1 MAGRKKTHDFWV
13 VNSKKYKPDEHFGQ
27 KKMKMWKGK
36 NKKKGR
42 NHIETRKQ
50 NGSQQSQKIRRKPTS
65 TWGQWKEPHPVARCN
80 KGTEVADHMAGTG
93 QHQKHEVSYTR
104 KQKRKLQ
111 VARFVKLETNGQELQ
126 PNREQHDRN
135 AGGFKK
141 VARRQ
146 RGKVRKQRLAKS
158 WIEEPWDIT
167 DPDLAW
173 LHQTRGNHA
182 AESDVLSNENTAHSE
197 EVFLEETQDQLQTT
211 QSKGLTAGCVPLVD
225 AADGVLKALL
235 ESVPSL
241 DDEVTELS
249 IEASTVLA
257 DIGALQIRLKELI
270 AKRDDIVT
278 KLAGLDDAG
287 TALQS
292 HVARVTQAQRKEFC
306 SMFTRPLTIR
316 LAAPKIGQA
325 QGRTKRKA
333 SGDPSNAKPTKRV
346 KPIHAFAGG
355 QELHDNDEAS
365 PALSWEL

>member
-50 NGSQQSQKIRRKPTS
+50 NGSQQSQKIRRKPT
-65 TWGQWKEPHPVARCN
+65 
-80 KGTEVADHMAGTG
+80 
-93 QHQKHEVSYTR
+93 
-104 KQKRKLQ
+104 
-111 VARFVKLETNGQELQ
+111 FVKLETNGQELQ

-306 SMFTRPLTIR
+306 SMFTLEG
-316 LAAPKIGQA
+316 LA
-325 QGRTKRKA
+325 RTKRKA